1 MKFLCLHGIGTNN
14 QVGTAI
20 FKMQTE
26 LEHLSSAS
34 SHHYAYYDLT
44 SEASFISALD
54 NLESYIETEGPF
66 DGVMAFSQGAGLVA
80 MLLVRRQYLRPEDPA
95 LFRCA
100 ILFSPVHVYDPVA
113 YLERGEVQVL
123 ESMAPGIKLTP
134 IPMVIVYGNEDDRK
148 KECQAALAI
157 CDPDLLS
164 VFVHDGGH
172 EIPGLGAKNGLSD
185 TDRQSNH
192 QPPTLIHHP
201 TSPHQLAT
209 PVLHIHHVDL
219 LITTRHPPDD
229 NAVHHIGGQ
238 SDGPRDAARGEI
250 QGLAHDAARRHHRQ
264 KRSDVRDGHEGETT
278 LFFSGTS
285 PR

>member
-14 QVGTAI
+14 QI
-20 FKMQTE
+20 FKMQTAAFRYELGDQHTYEFVQGAVPWDLASE

-148 KECQAALAI
+148 KECQDALAI

-185 TDRQSNH
+185 TVK
-192 QPPTLIHHP
+192 I
-201 TSPHQLAT
+201 
-209 PVLHIHHVDL
+209 
-219 LITTRHPPDD
+219 
-229 NAVHHIGGQ
+229 
-238 SDGPRDAARGEI
+238 
-250 QGLAHDAARRHHRQ
+250 ARRGITRA
-264 KRSDVRDGHEGETT
+264 E
-278 LFFSGTS
+278 LTS
-285 PR
+285 QG